1 MYLDDL
7 LTLISDLQFFYQ
19 TSKTGPLYP
28 ISKIQVEGDQCLL
41 FIGKKAKTVTQIM
54 QLLGKLKSTHI
65 PIYVYLN
72 NSNKKAKIFG
82 VQINLEKGQ
91 AYTL

>member
-1 MYLDDL
+1 M
-7 LTLISDLQFFYQ
+7 
-19 TSKTGPLYP
+19 
-28 ISKIQVEGDQCLL
+28 L

-65 PIYVYLN
+65 PVYVYLN

-91 AYTL
+91 VYTL